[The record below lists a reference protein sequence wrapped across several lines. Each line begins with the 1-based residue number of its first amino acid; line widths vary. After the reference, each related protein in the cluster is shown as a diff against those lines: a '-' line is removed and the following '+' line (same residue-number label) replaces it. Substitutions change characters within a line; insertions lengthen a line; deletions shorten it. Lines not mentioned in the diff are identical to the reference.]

1 MSKNARDSIF
11 ERWEQ
16 LLKAVRENRAELR
29 GVAPFLDAFEQAYV
43 AAKNNRALRKA
54 ARDSAQAAT
63 RRLKASITRSGD
75 AASCLRSYI
84 KGVLGPRSEK
94 LRRYGMKPTAE
105 RRSVCQKQQVGF
117 ERPN

>member
-1 MSKNARDSIF
+1 MSRTSRDSTF

-29 GVAPFLDAFEQAYV
+29 GVAPFLEAFERAYLV
-43 AAKNNRALRKA
+43 AKSNRALRKV

-63 RRLKASITRSGD
+63 RRLKTSITRSSD

-84 KGVLGPRSEK
+84 KGLLGPRSEK
-94 LRRYGMKPTAE
+94 LHRYGMKPITE
-105 RRSVCQKQQVGF
+105 RRTVRQKQQVGF